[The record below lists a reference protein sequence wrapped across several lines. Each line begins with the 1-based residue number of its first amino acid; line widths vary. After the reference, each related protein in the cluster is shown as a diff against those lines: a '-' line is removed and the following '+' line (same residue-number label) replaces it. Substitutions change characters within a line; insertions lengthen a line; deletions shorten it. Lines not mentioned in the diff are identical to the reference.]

1 VIVQAGSVQ
10 LMRLTGTLRNVQ
22 HCARFAP
29 QGDTGG
35 ARNDETAFSAWHFS
49 PAAHPGPH
57 IRCAG
62 CVVVGPRGGPT
73 MARRLQLGSG
83 PSVDLVDGEFG
94 ARVFDAAAVSNVR
107 FDFTKT
113 VVQPD
118 PAPR

>member
-1 VIVQAGSVQ
+1 
-10 LMRLTGTLRNVQ
+10 
-22 HCARFAP
+22 
-29 QGDTGG
+29 
-35 ARNDETAFSAWHFS
+35 
-49 PAAHPGPH
+49 
-57 IRCAG
+57 
-62 CVVVGPRGGPT
+62 